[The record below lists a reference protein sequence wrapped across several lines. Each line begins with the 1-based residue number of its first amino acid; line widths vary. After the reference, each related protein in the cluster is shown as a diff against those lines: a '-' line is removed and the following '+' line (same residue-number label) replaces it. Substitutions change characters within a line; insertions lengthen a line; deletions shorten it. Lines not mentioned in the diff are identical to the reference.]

1 MKQELI
7 NRSEMFKGKPLNYQF
22 AVSYQSYYK
31 ENTVDFNYPNGINP
45 NPQMVECENA
55 DFFEN
60 KEESLARMDELKK
73 ISYYHNIEF
82 HSRN

>member
-7 NRSEMFKGKPLNYQF
+7 NENEMFNGKPLNYQF
-22 AVSYQSYYK
+22 AVSYLSYYR
-31 ENTVDFNYPNGINP
+31 ENEVDFNYHNGFNP

-60 KEESLARMDELKK
+60 REEALSRMDELKK
-73 ISYYHNIEF
+73 IKYYHNIKL